1 MKPEFRKLKGYAFDP
16 SLSLQIATVG
26 INNIIYKV
34 PWEKD
39 LDPGPIGEYV
49 EVIDYDPTL
58 KCFYLPVNLS
68 LPDLLVNEGVEP
80 SESDP
85 KFHQQM
91 VYAVAM
97 TTIDNFEKSLGRK
110 VLWAP
115 HVTTVD
121 KHGNPGI
128 TYNYVQ
134 RLRIYPHAFR
144 KPNAYYSPHKK
155 ALLFGYFEA
164 KPADIKLQM
173 PGSVVFTC
181 LSHDVIAHETAHAI
195 LDGIYNKYSQPT
207 NVDVLAFHEAFSDI
221 IALFQ
226 HFTFPEV
233 LKSQIRRTR
242 GDLASQNLLG
252 QLAQEF
258 GTSIGHY
265 GALRDAIG
273 HLNSKTGEWEPTK
286 PTGDE
291 YSIIFEPHK
300 RGSILVSAVF
310 EAFLS
315 IYKSRVADLIRIASG
330 GSGIL
335 PQGEIHPD
343 LVNRLAGEASKTA
356 QHVLTM
362 CIRALDYCPPVDIT
376 FGDFFRA
383 IITAD
388 YDLITDD
395 SKDYRVCFIEA
406 FRKRGIYPKGLT
418 TLSVDSLRYSVD
430 GYSRA
435 VQNQFELL
443 TDFMREFRSAIMYKQ
458 DRQEI
463 FDITQDFIGG
473 SRGLHNK
480 LQLKF
485 HASTEFE
492 ALTGLAFNEDVEQQL
507 GVRIRNGKPTFEVH
521 SLRLASRVGPE
532 GKQSNQMIISLIQ
545 RAKVKVFKLNENER
559 KTDMEDYVVTPI
571 PYEFENKDAV
581 ILRGGCTLIFD
592 LDTVQLKYAIS
603 KPILDVKSI
612 KKENSKYKI
621 NKELAIST
629 YEYLKG
635 STGYRS
641 DHAAYF
647 MPDDD
652 NINEPFF
659 FLHHH

>member
-16 SLSLQIATVG
+16 SLSLQAATVG
-26 INNIIYKV
+26 INNITYKI
-34 PWEKD
+34 PWEEK
-39 LDPGPIGEYV
+39 LDAGPIGEYI

-58 KCFYLPVNLS
+58 KCFYIPVNLNQR
-68 LPDLLVNEGVEP
+68 DLLVNEGVEP

-110 VLWAP
+110 VLWAT
-115 HVTTVD
+115 HVTLGD
-121 KHGNPGI
+121 EEGNSRFQYTFVP
-128 TYNYVQ
+128 

-144 KPNAYYSPHKK
+144 RPNAYYSPFKK

-164 KPADIKLQM
+164 KPADVKLQM

-181 LSHDVIAHETAHAI
+181 LSHDVITHETAHAI
-195 LDGIYNKYSQPT
+195 LDGLYSKYTQPT
-207 NVDVLAFHEAFSDI
+207 NVDVLAFHEAFADI

-273 HLNSKTGEWEPTK
+273 RINPEKGIWEPIK
-286 PTGDE
+286 PTGNE
-291 YSIIFEPHK
+291 YSTIFEPHK
-300 RGSILVSAVF
+300 RGGILVSAVF
-310 EAFLS
+310 EAFLN

-343 LVNRLAGEASKTA
+343 LVNRLASEAAKTA

-388 YDLITDD
+388 FDLMADD
-395 SKDYRVCFIEA
+395 PRDYRVCFIEA

-418 TLSVDSLRYSVD
+418 TLSLDSLRYSTN
-430 GYSRA
+430 YSGA
-435 VQNQFELL
+435 IQEKFEIL
-443 TDFMREFRSAIMYKQ
+443 TEFLREFRNDIMYVQ
-458 DRQEI
+458 TREQI
-463 FDITQDFIGG
+463 FNITQQG
-473 SRGLHNK
+473 SKNLHER
-480 LQLKF
+480 LQTKF
-485 HASTEFE
+485 LQASSEFE
-492 ALTGLAFNEDVEQQL
+492 ALTGLAFNVDLDRKL
-507 GVRIRNGKPTFEVH
+507 GVKIKNNKPTFEVH
-521 SLRLASRVGPE
+521 SLRLASRVGPG

-545 RAKVKVFKLNENER
+545 RARVKVTKIKPNQK
-559 KTDMEDYVVTPI
+559 KTDLQDYVVNSV
-571 PYEFENKDAV
+571 PYESTDKDSFIV
-581 ILRGGCTLIFD
+581 RGGCTLIFD

-603 KPILDVKSI
+603 KPILDVNLI
-612 KKENSKYKI
+612 KKGNTKYSV

-635 STGYRS
+635 SLRDRD

-647 MPDDD
+647 MPDDEHMM
-652 NINEPFF
+652 NEPFF
-659 FLHHH
+659 FLHQD